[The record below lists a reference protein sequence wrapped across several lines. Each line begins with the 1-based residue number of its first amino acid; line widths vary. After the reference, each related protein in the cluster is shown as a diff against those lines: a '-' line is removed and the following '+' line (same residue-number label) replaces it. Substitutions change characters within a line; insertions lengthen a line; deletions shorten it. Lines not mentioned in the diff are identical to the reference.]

1 MLSHLKMSTNLLHI
15 NHDTSQKLMH
25 NRENCASSIRKNRC
39 IELPM
44 NATQDGRMQRNFIS
58 NKGLIQYKVFWYIL
72 KQDSFAPLLRHCHPD
87 KAKTMHREFNIGG
100 LTQIPSGNGAT
111 VPVGKSHHSS
121 A

>member
-1 MLSHLKMSTNLLHI
+1 
-15 NHDTSQKLMH
+15 
-25 NRENCASSIRKNRC
+25 
-39 IELPM
+39 M

-87 KAKTMHREFNIGG
+87 EAKTMHREFNIGG
-100 LTQIPSGNGAT
+100 LTQIPSGNCAT

-121 A
+121 AWHPPKR